1 MKISMMTNWN
11 VSCGVSTHAEAVGR
25 EWLKMGHQL
34 KVFAPY
40 HTIRTNKDE
49 AYVVRC
55 YDNCENSYFN
65 PTPFIED
72 DSDIFVVQNL
82 EDKPMQALLKVY
94 PSIRKRAKTVLVI
107 HEGGLPKDEN
117 FYKFDFDAVVC
128 FDERYQS
135 EFSKVLRFEKIQI
148 IPYPCYPLT
157 RGDKKQARQTLR
169 LPVNRRIIFNYGLN
183 AHRLILFLPF
193 VERLSA
199 KYPILFLVV
208 TEFKEWL
215 QIFDALKKGRYGFIE
230 WREGPIPI
238 DVLYTYLHA
247 SDVLVIDKDNA
258 PGIVVSSTAYLC
270 LGSGC
275 PILVHD
281 TNFFDTLGK
290 EVIKYESAEDF
301 LQKIEDIFNMKQN
314 VVMTLQAAEK
324 YVRENSGWEIGK
336 RFIELFEALRT
347 GIREK
352 TFIRISRSRVKP
364 KLLAEKPQIAS
375 AHLASAIARAVDEP
389 KIGPALGI
397 HARGL
402 EAASA
407 TIAERSS
414 GGNTKTVPSL
424 EGLKEEET

>member
-25 EWLKMGHQL
+25 EWVRMGHQL

-55 YDNCENSYFN
+55 YDNSDNSLFN

-72 DSDIFVVQNL
+72 SADIFVVQNL
-82 EDKPMQALLKVY
+82 EDKPMRALFKVY

-107 HEGGLPKDEN
+107 HEGGLPNGEN

-128 FDERYQS
+128 FDERYQN
-135 EFSKVLRFEKIQI
+135 EFSKVFRLEKIHI
-148 IPYPCYPLT
+148 IPYPCHPFAL
-157 RGDKKQARQTLR
+157 GDKKQARQMLR
-169 LPVNRRIIFNYGLN
+169 LPADRKIIFNYGLN

-193 VERLSA
+193 MERLST

-208 TEFKEWL
+208 TEFKGWL
-215 QIFDALKKGRYGFIE
+215 EIFDALKKGRYGFIE
-230 WREGPIPI
+230 WRDGPVPV
-238 DVLYTYLHA
+238 DGLYTYLHA

-281 TNFFDTLGK
+281 TNFFETLGK
-290 EVIKYESAEDF
+290 EVIKYKGAEDF
-301 LQKIEDIFNMKQN
+301 VQKIDDIFSIKQN
-314 VVMTLQAAEK
+314 VIAALQAAEQ
-324 YVRENSGWEIGK
+324 YVRQNSDSEIAK
-336 RFIELFEALRT
+336 KFVQLFESLRF
-347 GIREK
+347 GVSEK
-352 TFIRISRSRVKP
+352 NFHS
-364 KLLAEKPQIAS
+364 
-375 AHLASAIARAVDEP
+375 HF
-389 KIGPALGI
+389 
-397 HARGL
+397 
-402 EAASA
+402 
-407 TIAERSS
+407 
-414 GGNTKTVPSL
+414 
-424 EGLKEEET
+424 